1 MSSATDFPRQAVQP
15 PVSPR
20 AKPWQ
25 AGPAGEVRRACGAAH
40 LRQCLMSRW
49 GQIMNIGVLQ
59 LTDNVAVLVIIPALP
74 LPLLL
79 LLLLLLLL
87 PLVAIPMACCL
98 IALFCRIFLPLYL
111 PAGDFPPGTG
121 AVVNGAGKPSPPC
134 RASIAL
140 SQHHAC
146 GIRERMRRSH
156 QPGGN
161 AGGPLQGNAVSRP
174 RVPSLRRVPAHFLP
188 VISPF

>member
-1 MSSATDFPRQAVQP
+1 MCSMTVMSSATDFPRQAVQP

-25 AGPAGEVRRACGAAH
+25 AGPAGEVRRACCAAH

-59 LTDNVAVLVIIPALP
+59 LTDNVAVQVIIPALLLP
-74 LPLLL
+74 LPLL
-79 LLLLLLLL
+79 
-87 PLVAIPMACCL
+87 AIPMACCL
-98 IALFCRIFLPLYL
+98 IALFCRISFPLCL

-161 AGGPLQGNAVSRP
+161 AAGPLQGNAVSRP
-174 RVPSLRRVPAHFLP
+174 RVPSLRRVPAHFFP